1 VAGNLGATTVQ
12 RLADQLDQ
20 PLRQAAAHP
29 ADAPTWLAQAA
40 QHLEPLK
47 LGMAA
52 LAQDLQAALQPTNV
66 DPAMPS
72 ADAQDMADAALVVQ
86 ELRKRLSLGDATALE
101 WALAHQHQLQASLN
115 GNLPRFNQ
123 ALRDF
128 DFEQAL
134 HLLDTHCHE

>member
-1 VAGNLGATTVQ
+1 
-12 RLADQLDQ
+12 
-20 PLRQAAAHP
+20 
-29 ADAPTWLAQAA
+29 
-40 QHLEPLK
+40 
-47 LGMAA
+47 MAA